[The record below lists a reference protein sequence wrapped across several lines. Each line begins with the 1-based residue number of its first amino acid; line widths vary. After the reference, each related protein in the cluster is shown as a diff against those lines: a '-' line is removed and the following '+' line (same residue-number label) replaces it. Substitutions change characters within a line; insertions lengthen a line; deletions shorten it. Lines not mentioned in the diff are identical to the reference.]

1 MQHKLLTNENFE
13 VLLTLYDKRDSKG
26 ISRTTQ
32 NEIAEELGKSRQ
44 TIIKIFKKLK
54 DEGYLEKIPTRA
66 CCYLLT
72 DRALEVV
79 RFFKE
84 SK

>member
-1 MQHKLLTNENFE
+1 MGHELLTNENFE
-13 VLLTLYDKRDSKG
+13 VLSALYDKRDTKG

-44 TIIKIFKKLK
+44 TIIKVFKRLK
-54 DEGYLEKIPTRA
+54 EEGYLEKIPARE

-72 DRALEVV
+72 DKALEVIK
-79 RFFKE
+79 FFRK